1 MSASLR
7 IGEVARLVG
16 VTPKTVRHYQKVGLL
31 APSRRSEAGYRLYT
45 AADLLRLQRI
55 RRLQAL
61 GLSLQQI
68 KGLLGDPS
76 DERSWRG
83 ALQALLD
90 DVSGQIDHLEE
101 RRRRLAALLATD
113 TLDAVDRADNSD
125 GLPPTLRQVQ
135 QRLGEHLTGVSADA
149 WEQDTRLYAVLDGFE
164 WPAEQ
169 QARMAT
175 ITDYMA
181 AHPEHYRELV
191 ALGERIAALAHL
203 PEDAPEVDQL
213 VEDCLRVTGHPALAA
228 LTADATPLTGVYAD
242 VLAETARATFS
253 PAQRRFLDEALRR
266 QAEEDKGASRAHD

>member
-31 APSRRSEAGYRLYT
+31 ADPRRSEAGYRLYT

-61 GLSLQQI
+61 GLSLRQI

-76 DERSWRG
+76 GEQSWRG
-83 ALQALLD
+83 VLQTLLD
-90 DVSGQIDHLEE
+90 DVSGQIDRLEE

-113 TLDAVDRADNSD
+113 TLDAVDRVDNSD

-149 WEQDTRLYAVLDGFE
+149 WEQDKQLYAVLDGFE

-169 QARMAT
+169 QARIAT
-175 ITDYMA
+175 VTDYMA
-181 AHPEHYRELV
+181 AHPEHYREFV

-213 VEDCLRVTGHPALAA
+213 VEDCLRVMAHPALAA
-228 LTADATPLTGVYAD
+228 LTADATPLAGVYAD
-242 VLAETARATFS
+242 VLAETARTTFS

-266 QAEEDKGASRAHD
+266 ESKEDKGASRAQD